1 MKEIIVVW
9 LISMDPR
16 NKKKQT
22 TRYHKNDRNPNGI
35 GLVVWREGQTT
46 VGQSSLRR
54 PGDTL
59 NGNRGRPRTRWRD
72 NLDLLAK
79 HWHRIAQNVVQW
91 RSMGLSYVV
100 VSPFLPEFQL

>member
-9 LISMDPR
+9 LISVDPR

-22 TRYHKNDRNPNGI
+22 TRYHKNDRNPTGI

-46 VGQSSLRR
+46 VGQPSLRR

-59 NGNRGRPRTRWRD
+59 NGNRGRPRTRWRG
-72 NLDLLAK
+72 
-79 HWHRIAQNVVQW
+79 IAQNVFQW